1 MLSFMPQDVL
11 VLLIVFFAAFV
22 RATVGFG
29 DALLSVPLLTL
40 LIGLDNAAPLVG
52 LISVSTALLMSGL
65 SWRKMDVRSV
75 LPLLAAAVVGIPI
88 GVFVLRNLGGA
99 WLIHVL
105 GVFLALFGVYRLV
118 RPDVPGI
125 THPALAPVL
134 GFIAGMFGG
143 AFNISGPFAVLYGS
157 LRRWPP
163 EVFRAS
169 LQGYFIVT
177 SLTIAASQGVAGLWT
192 THTWSLYAFALPLT
206 FTAIFIGNAL
216 LRRVPSERLE
226 RLISVAVVVL
236 GITLI
241 V

>member
-1 MLSFMPQDVL
+1 MTQDVA
-11 VLLIVFFAAFV
+11 VLFVIFFAAFV

-29 DALLSVPLLTL
+29 DALLAVPLLTL
-40 LIGLDNAAPLVG
+40 MIGLDSAAPLVG

-65 SWRKMDVRSV
+65 SWREMDVRSI
-75 LPLLAAAVVGIPI
+75 LPLLSAAVVGIPV
-88 GVFVLRNLGGA
+88 GVFLLRNVEGA
-99 WLIHVL
+99 WLIRVL
-105 GVFLALFGVYRLV
+105 GVLLVGFGVYRLA

-134 GFIAGMFGG
+134 GFFAGIFGG

-177 SLTIAASQGVAGLWT
+177 SLTIAASQGLAGLWT
-192 THTWSLYAFALPLT
+192 VRVWELYGFALPLT
-206 FTAIFIGNAL
+206 FAAIFAGNAL
-216 LRRVPSERLE
+216 AQRVKGARLE
-226 RLISVAVVVL
+226 RLISVAVALL
-236 GITLI
+236 GLTLL

>member
-1 MLSFMPQDVL
+1 MPRDVVVLS
-11 VLLIVFFAAFV
+11 IVFFAALV
-22 RATVGFG
+22 RSTVGFG

-40 LIGLDNAAPLVG
+40 LIGLDHAAPLVG

-88 GVFVLRNLGGA
+88 GVFFLRQVGGG

-105 GVFLALFGVYRLV
+105 GGFLTVFGVYRLL

-125 THPALAPVL
+125 THPMLAPAL
-134 GFIAGMFGG
+134 GLLAGMFGG

-177 SLTIAASQGVAGLWT
+177 SLTIAASQGLAGLWT
-192 THTWSLYAFALPLT
+192 ARTWALYAFALPLT
-206 FTAIFIGNAL
+206 FTAILIGNAL
-216 LRRVPSERLE
+216 TRRVPSERLE

-236 GITLI
+236 GVTLI

>member
-1 MLSFMPQDVL
+1 MPQDIL
-11 VLLIVFFAAFV
+11 VLLIVFFAALV
-22 RATVGFG
+22 RSTVGFG

-65 SWRKMDVRSV
+65 SWRNMDFRSV

-88 GVFVLRNLGGA
+88 GVFFLRSVGGT

-105 GVFLALFGVYRLV
+105 GVFLALFGVYRLL
-118 RPDVPGI
+118 RPNVPGI

-134 GFIAGMFGG
+134 GFVGGMFGG

-177 SLTIAASQGVAGLWT
+177 SLTIATSQGIAGLWT
-192 THTWSLYAFALPLT
+192 ARTWTLYAFALPLT
-206 FTAIFIGNAL
+206 FTAILAGNAL
-216 LRRVPSERLE
+216 ANRVPSERLE
-226 RLISVAVVVL
+226 RLISLTVVIL
-236 GITLI
+236 GVTLI
-241 V
+241 I

>member
-1 MLSFMPQDVL
+1 MPSDVFVLL
-11 VLLIVFFAAFV
+11 VLFFAALV
-22 RATVGFG
+22 RSTVGFG

-75 LPLLAAAVVGIPI
+75 LPLLAAAVVGIPV
-88 GVFVLRNLGGA
+88 GVFFLRNVRGA

-105 GVFLALFGVYRLV
+105 GVFLALFGVYRLL
-118 RPDVPGI
+118 RPNVPGV

-134 GFIAGMFGG
+134 GFVAGMFGG

-177 SLTIAASQGVAGLWT
+177 SLTIAASQGIAGLWT
-192 THTWSLYAFALPLT
+192 TRTWTLYAFALPLT
-206 FTAIFIGNAL
+206 FTAIFIGNVLA
-216 LRRVPSERLE
+216 RRVPSERLE
-226 RLISVAVVVL
+226 RFISVAVVVL
-236 GITLI
+236 GVTLVI
-241 V
+241 